1 MTPRRA
7 AKPGRPGVFVL
18 RIAVAVGLVMLL
30 GLPAFSPAAA
40 DPGPLAPVPVPQAT
54 ETTEP
59 ARSPDATDD
68 EDAEEGPVSPAP
80 TPSSSPAPRPDPE
93 GDRWIQLAI
102 VGGGSLLGAVTLFMV
117 IGGLIRVVNRR
128 RSRR

>member
-1 MTPRRA
+1 MTPRPVA
-7 AKPGRPGVFVL
+7 EPGRQDSPVL
-18 RIAVAVGLVMLL
+18 RVVVAVGLALL
-30 GLPAFSPAAA
+30 LSLPGFSPAAA
-40 DPGPLAPVPVPQAT
+40 DPGPLAPVPQAT
-54 ETTEP
+54 TTPASPAPETP
-59 ARSPDATDD
+59 DDDAADDDATT
-68 EDAEEGPVSPAP
+68 SPAP
-80 TPSSSPAPRPDPE
+80 TPSPTPTPRPDPE